1 MIESNI
7 LYELKGILVSAGH
20 VENYITAARGKPNL
34 VRVCFEERPYL
45 TGPLMLI
52 GKCASILISFI
63 TFNWKI
69 EILWRRKENK
79 NQG

>member
-1 MIESNI
+1 MLRTTLLQRE
-7 LYELKGILVSAGH
+7 E
-20 VENYITAARGKPNL
+20 KPNL